1 MQGQEER
8 GRLCASN
15 HSELDRKL
23 GRDAECEMGH
33 GLPARPVWASRPH
46 RAGSRLRG
54 EGELS
59 AVPHLSLEK
68 RQLVP
73 LRSSVC
79 EQCTCRTQVEG
90 RGPAPRPTP
99 TANSEGA
106 AGRLRPPFFEDVKVS
121 ERERAETAPIW
132 LTAAPPHAHTETQ
145 SRRLWRGQ
153 APLVSRPCLWRTG
166 RVINRLI
173 DRLSS
178 YPKHDLK
185 NKIKFAIYHL
195 CQDMLMSE
203 RPLCEPCPILGG

>member
-23 GRDAECEMGH
+23 GRDAACETGH
-33 GLPARPVWASRPH
+33 GLPARPVWASRPR

-79 EQCTCRTQVEG
+79 EHCTCRTQVEG

-132 LTAAPPHAHTETQ
+132 LTAPPPPRTHRDAVSSSLERAGPFGLPPLSLEERQGYQ
-145 SRRLWRGQ
+145 S
-153 APLVSRPCLWRTG
+153 P
-166 RVINRLI
+166 
-173 DRLSS
+173 D
-178 YPKHDLK
+178 
-185 NKIKFAIYHL
+185 
-195 CQDMLMSE
+195 
-203 RPLCEPCPILGG
+203 